1 MKGESTGK
9 TAEQY
14 RHSHISGSFLGEVRA
29 DPQPGQQIMA
39 EYMGFYNPNECMLC
53 CPRCGG
59 TGIFLETGGYT
70 GTIYR
75 CKKCGYRGSFIVEIE
90 NDRDR
95 TGDGKG
101 SGPGGR

>member
-1 MKGESTGK
+1 
-9 TAEQY
+9 
-14 RHSHISGSFLGEVRA
+14 
-29 DPQPGQQIMA
+29 
-39 EYMGFYNPNECMLC
+39 MLC

-90 NDRDR
+90 DDRDR